1 MSNNKN
7 NKNDDDDD
15 DKVCQSQNTAVTTG
29 SIFFPHRS
37 DFGGTELTHLFDTMQ
52 LYRLAT
58 CGLNGDS
65 DASLSKHF
73 TALLSSPTQWSS
85 LGLPPANSHRWI
97 LSCRQEREGFPL
109 RAKSILPSKS
119 LSKCILQLQPPG
131 CKFERNKL
139 QITSCCERHNRTG
152 TFPIQSNALSNVM
165 SKCKSIHL
173 ETQQNTF

>member
-1 MSNNKN
+1 MNQFPYKAVRVEMSNNKN

-73 TALLSSPTQWSS
+73 TALLSSPTQ
-85 LGLPPANSHRWI
+85 
-97 LSCRQEREGFPL
+97 
-109 RAKSILPSKS
+109 
-119 LSKCILQLQPPG
+119 
-131 CKFERNKL
+131 
-139 QITSCCERHNRTG
+139 
-152 TFPIQSNALSNVM
+152 
-165 SKCKSIHL
+165 
-173 ETQQNTF
+173 